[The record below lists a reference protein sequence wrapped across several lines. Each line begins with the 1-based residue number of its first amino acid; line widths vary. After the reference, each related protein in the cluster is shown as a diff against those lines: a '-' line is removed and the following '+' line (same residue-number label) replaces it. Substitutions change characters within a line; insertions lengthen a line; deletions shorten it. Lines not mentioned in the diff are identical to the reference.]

1 MPWFRSFRPV
11 SGSCSGCLV
20 VWTLWEVSRAWLNE
34 AALFPLLFWASFP
47 VCQKRTAERFGRCC
61 EMECVLCSVYDAFR
75 VVLRSKSTEL
85 WKWAS
90 SEPQMITGDTMF
102 HLLCRTEALDV
113 AGKLAVVRDLKSRY
127 RNPLVPNYRNELCI
141 QLAEESEL
149 KGNSGVRMLAA
160 APLGDG
166 LVRASFRDASAG
178 AAAGLLSGEKAV
190 PKETRW
196 SESRHSTFAGQVREP
211 RRVHLRAQQAVR
223 RKQQR

>member
-1 MPWFRSFRPV
+1 MPKAH
-11 SGSCSGCLV
+11 SGT
-20 VWTLWEVSRAWLNE
+20 VWSLLRNGMR
-34 AALFPLLFWASFP
+34 PLLD
-47 VCQKRTAERFGRCC
+47 G
-61 EMECVLCSVYDAFR
+61 SVYDAFR

-90 SEPQMITGDTMF
+90 SEPQMQQHPITGDTMF

-196 SESRHSTFAGQVREP
+196 SESKYTS
-211 RRVHLRAQQAVR
+211 RVEYIYAPS
-223 RKQQR
+223 KQ